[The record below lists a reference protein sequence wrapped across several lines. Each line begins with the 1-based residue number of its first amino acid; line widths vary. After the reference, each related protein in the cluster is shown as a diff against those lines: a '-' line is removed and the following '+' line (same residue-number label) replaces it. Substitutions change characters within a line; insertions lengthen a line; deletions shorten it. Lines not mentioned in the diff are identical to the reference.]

1 MAKIITYPG
10 SGATSLFWCVTD
22 IIGKAVAVSPNAASE
37 TSVLTPTSG
46 GSGGSGGG
54 SGIGLLTDTATITKG
69 AAVACKL
76 VTDLGLTKY
85 QAAGILGNL
94 SAEGF
99 PYPDRIQ
106 GGGVIRGKLRINGST
121 GYGWAQWT
129 TSDRQRGLANYAS
142 SLGINYQTQNL
153 TDDVNYGYLVKEFR
167 DSYLTATS
175 LKSKTSLRAAT
186 EAVLKRFEAPANQ
199 SNAVVT
205 ERTARAQ
212 QFLDAMTC

>member
-1 MAKIITYPG
+1 MGKKSIAEYNKTFQDITN
-10 SGATSLFWCVTD
+10 
-22 IIGKAVAVSPNAASE
+22 IIGKAVAVLPP
-37 TSVLTPTSG
+37 VTPYSYPAPSG
-46 GSGGSGGG
+46 GGGGG
-54 SGIGLLTDTATITKG
+54 SGIGLISNEATLTKG
-69 AAVACKL
+69 AEVACKL
-76 VTDLGLTKY
+76 KRDLGLTDF
-85 QAAGILGNL
+85 QAAAIVGNL

-106 GGGVIRGKLRINGST
+106 GGGVIRGKLRINGVT

-129 TSDRQRGLANYAS
+129 DSRRQRGLANFAS
-142 SLGINYQTQNL
+142 SLGIDYRTTNL

-175 LKSKTSLRAAT
+175 LKSKSNLRSAT
-186 EAVLKRFEAPANQ
+186 EAVLKRFEAPLDQ

-212 QFLDAMTC
+212 QFLSKMTCP